1 MRTTVRLDQE
11 LLAQAKALAAR
22 THRTLNELIEQ
33 ALRARIEVER
43 SAQRPAGSIPT
54 FSGRGPRP
62 GIDINDTSTLL
73 DQMEG
78 PVDPD

>member
-11 LLAQAKALAAR
+11 LLAQAKAHAAR

-33 ALRARIEVER
+33 ALRARLEVER
-43 SAQRPAGSIPT
+43 NTQRPAGPVPT

-62 GIDINDTSTLL
+62 GIDINDSATLL
-73 DQMEG
+73 DQLEG